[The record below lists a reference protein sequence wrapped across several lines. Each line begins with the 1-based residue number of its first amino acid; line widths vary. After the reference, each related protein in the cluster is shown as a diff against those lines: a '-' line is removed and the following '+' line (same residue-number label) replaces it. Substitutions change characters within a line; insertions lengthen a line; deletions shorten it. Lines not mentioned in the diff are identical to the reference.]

1 MRVALRTDASGRIG
15 TGHLRR
21 CLALARALNEAGAET
36 LFVCR
41 RQDEFSTLIERQG
54 QAHAWLPYA
63 TMEFRREAGDPPHAH
78 WAGVPWS
85 QDAAET
91 VQALQG
97 WHPDWVVIDH
107 YAFDA
112 RWHETVAGA
121 LQVRCAAIDD
131 LADRPLAVDLLVDHN
146 VQPEGQDKYAARV
159 AGARIR
165 RLLGPRYALLAG
177 AYAQAPRYRFRRCVE
192 SIGIF
197 MGGAD
202 PDDFGGRALRACR
215 EQAGFRGVIELV
227 SSARSP
233 HFAAH
238 QALASRW
245 PDTRVLTDLPDLA
258 AFFAR
263 HDLQV
268 GSGGG
273 AAWERCCLGAPT
285 LAIQVAANQAPVLS
299 FLAARGAAEW
309 MDTAEA
315 TMERIGAAVRELLDQ
330 PRRRLALVRASLGL
344 VDGRGSARVAAV
356 LTQAG
361 AAALSMRVAERK
373 DEALLLEWAND
384 PQVRANAFSGGAI
397 TPAGHGAW
405 FAARLARPG
414 DCCILIAE
422 SATRV
427 PVGQVRFDREGA
439 HWTIGYS
446 LDAAFRGWGLGRKLL
461 AAALECFRP
470 RFPGAQLKAFV
481 KADNEASLRVFRAL
495 GFAESTGVLHD
506 VPCHTFL
513 LKL

>member
-21 CLALARALNEAGAET
+21 CLALARALNDEGAET

-41 RQDEFSTLIERQG
+41 RHDEFSTLIEREG
-54 QAHAWLPYA
+54 QALAWLPQA
-63 TMEFRREAGDPPHAH
+63 GGEFRREAGDPPHAH

-91 VQALQG
+91 VQALRD
-97 WHPDWVVIDH
+97 WRPDWVVIDH

-112 RWHETVAGA
+112 RWHEAVAAA

-146 VQPEGQDKYAARV
+146 AQPEGQDKYGARA
-159 AGARIR
+159 AGAR

-177 AYAQAPRYRFRRCVE
+177 AYAHAPRYRFRRRVG

-202 PDDFGGRALRACR
+202 PDDFGGRALLACR
-215 EQAGFRGVIELV
+215 EQAGFRGMIELV

-238 QALASRW
+238 QALAGRW
-245 PDTRVLTDLPDLA
+245 PDTRVLADLPDLA

-263 HDLQV
+263 HDLQI

-273 AAWERCCLGAPT
+273 AAWERCCVGAPT

-299 FLAARGAAEW
+299 FLAARGAAERIG
-309 MDTAEA
+309 TAEA
-315 TMERIGAAVRELLDQ
+315 TIERIGAAVRSLLEQ

-356 LTQAG
+356 ITQAG
-361 AAALSMRVAERK
+361 ATALSMRPAQRS

-384 PQVRANAFSGGAI
+384 PQVRANAFTGGAI
-397 TPAGHGAW
+397 APAGHAAW

-422 SATRV
+422 SAAGV
-427 PVGQVRFDREGA
+427 PVGQVRFDREDA
-439 HWTIGYS
+439 QWTIGYS
-446 LDAAFRGWGLGRKLL
+446 LDAAFRGWGLGGKLL
-461 AAALECFRP
+461 AGALESFRS
-470 RFPGAQLKAFV
+470 RFPGAQLRALV
-481 KADNEASLRVFRAL
+481 KADNQASLRVFRAL
-495 GFAESTGVLHD
+495 GFAESTGVVHD
-506 VPCHTFL
+506 VPCHIFL
-513 LKL
+513 LKP